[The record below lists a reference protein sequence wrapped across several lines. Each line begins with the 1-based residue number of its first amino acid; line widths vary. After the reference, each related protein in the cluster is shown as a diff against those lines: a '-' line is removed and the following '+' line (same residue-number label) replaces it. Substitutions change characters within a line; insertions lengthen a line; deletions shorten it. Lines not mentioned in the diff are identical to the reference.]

1 LEEDDYESLRK
12 SITDYDNFEPISL
25 ARITETHDL
34 IEFRRI
40 AAYLYR
46 KVGRYDKSIEISK
59 RDKMFRDVIETAQ
72 ESGKSE
78 LVEDILKFF
87 V

>member
-1 LEEDDYESLRK
+1 
-12 SITDYDNFEPISL
+12 L

-46 KVGRYDKSIEISK
+46 KVARFDKSIEISK
-59 RDKMFRDVIETAQ
+59 KDKMYRDVVETA
-72 ESGKSE
+72 
-78 LVEDILKFF
+78 
-87 V
+87 